1 MSKTEL
7 LRRMD
12 LMADFY
18 FCIEERGYTREEA
31 AQAVGLDFAPEEMD
45 NMTFSLRTRRVGKE

>member
-1 MSKTEL
+1 
-7 LRRMD
+7 MD